1 MFSPFDKQFA
11 EKLLPVRV
19 NVTVFLARMMTVRKI
34 SSFRSE
40 T

>member
-1 MFSPFDKQFA
+1 MLAKNFSLCDV
-11 EKLLPVRV
+11 E
-19 NVTVFLARMMTVRKI
+19 VTVFLVRMVTVRKI